1 LAEGQ
6 GGQVSP
12 EEAGEREAEDFEQQ
26 DYDPAHMTPETPSPE
41 SQTANQ
47 DQAGDVND
55 TAEGAAQREQR
66 EDAAVEQGQTN
77 EERNNDQAAQPDYD
91 ALNSNGF

>member
-1 LAEGQ
+1 MIQL
-6 GGQVSP
+6 
-12 EEAGEREAEDFEQQ
+12 
-26 DYDPAHMTPETPSPE
+26 MLNPETPSAE
-41 SQTANQ
+41 SQSANQ

-66 EDAAVEQGQTN
+66 EDAAVEQEQVN
-77 EERNNDQAAQPDYD
+77 EERNNDQAAQPNYD